1 MKEKQ
6 IWFFWG
12 LLFIICAGLGFIHDA
27 KGIAKFFQVLLSVLF
42 FVPPTILLVTGLK
55 QGQKKTVRMIRYIS
69 LSSLCLTLVLL
80 IANVLSVGASEDLGD
95 ALYYFLIVLSAPMVC
110 SGTWAMSLFLWA
122 CLLMGSFYR
131 RKPPKQR

>member
-6 IWFFWG
+6 LWFFWG
-12 LLFIICAGLGFIHDA
+12 LLFIMCAGLGFIHDA
-27 KGIAKFFQVLLSVLF
+27 TGIAKLFQILLSVLF
-42 FVPPTILLVTGLK
+42 FVPPTVLLVRALK
-55 QGQKKTVRMIRYIS
+55 QEQKKTVRLIRYFS

-80 IANVLSVGASEDLGD
+80 VANVLSVGASEALGD

-110 SGTWAMSLFLWA
+110 SIFWALSLFLWA

-131 RKPPKQR
+131 QKPPKKK